1 MTQGHPV
8 GLRRVSMSVACASA
22 LFAFGCLD
30 DAPEYPLR
38 TQIPPFIV
46 SSRIKPPQAE
56 VYEDGTPMDINVPF
70 RSEDENEDLTALF
83 YADLPPG
90 SSGVIAEGTI
100 PIRAST
106 FDDTSRAVSYRW
118 ENQRSLRGCHSLTM
132 VLTYDNNLA
141 GNQPIDDTLVA
152 RVVWWMVLDDPQ
164 GTVLVRTCPRAD

>member
-1 MTQGHPV
+1 VRHGHRA
-8 GLRRVSMSVACASA
+8 GLRRTSMSVACAGA
-22 LFAFGCLD
+22 LFTLGCLD
-30 DAPEYPLR
+30 DAPEYPPR

-46 SSRIKPPQAE
+46 GSRIKPSPAE
-56 VYEDGTPMDINVPF
+56 VYEDGIPMDINVPF

-90 SSGVIAEGTI
+90 SSDGLAEETI
-100 PIRAST
+100 PVRAST

-118 ENQRSLRGCHSLTM
+118 ENQRALRGCHSLTM

-141 GNQPIDDTLVA
+141 GTQPIDDTLVA

-164 GTVLVRTCPRAD
+164 GTVLVRTCTD